1 MSDKNK
7 PLTPAK
13 RGTVNEFR
21 NIALYHLSIIT
32 PQGKFFEDD
41 VEFLSA
47 PGKEGVFNI
56 LANHTPIISLLKEGT
71 LRIKTNGIEQSFPAT
86 QGILEVNT
94 QHQVLVLLD
103 SHPKAQ

>member
-1 MSDKNK
+1 MSDINK

-13 RGTVNEFR
+13 RGTVNDFK
-21 NIALYHLSIIT
+21 NIASYHLSIIT

-47 PGKEGVFNI
+47 PGKEGVFNV
-56 LANHTPIISLLKEGT
+56 LAKHTPMISLLKEGT

-86 QGILEVNT
+86 QGILEVNA
-94 QHQVLVLLD
+94 QNQVLVLLD
-103 SHPKAQ
+103 SHPETK

>member
-13 RGTVNEFR
+13 RGTVNDFK
-21 NIALYHLSIIT
+21 NTVSYHLSIIT

-47 PGKEGVFNI
+47 PGKEGVFNV
-56 LANHTPIISLLKEGT
+56 LAKHMPIISLLTKGT
-71 LRIKTNGIEQSFPAT
+71 LRIKTNGIEQSFPLT
-86 QGILEVNT
+86 QGILELNV
-94 QHQVLVLLD
+94 QDQVLILLD
-103 SHPKAQ
+103 SHPNQ

>member
-1 MSDKNK
+1 MRYKNK

-47 PGKEGVFNI
+47 PGKEGVFNV
-56 LANHTPIISLLKEGT
+56 LANHTPMISLLKEGT
-71 LRIKTNGIEQSFPAT
+71 LRIKTNGIEQSFPTT
-86 QGILEVNT
+86 QGILEVNA
-94 QHQVLVLLD
+94 QNQVLVLLD
-103 SHPKAQ
+103 SHPEND